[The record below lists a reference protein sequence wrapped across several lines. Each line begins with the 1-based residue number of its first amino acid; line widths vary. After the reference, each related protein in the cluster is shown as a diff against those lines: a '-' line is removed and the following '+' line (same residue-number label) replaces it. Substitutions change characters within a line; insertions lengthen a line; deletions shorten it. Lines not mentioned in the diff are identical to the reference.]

1 MAYSV
6 IGKNETEKKKLPF
19 SNAGRVEGRNVFKSS
34 PGVPRFVANAIIT
47 PYDL

>member
-19 SNAGRVEGRNVFKSS
+19 SNAKRMEARNVFKGS
-34 PGVPRFVANAIIT
+34 PGVLRFVANAIIT
-47 PYDL
+47 PYDV